1 VIVAD
6 TGGIL
11 ALLDRDDRHHD
22 EVKQFFTES
31 RTVWTVPWAVLP
43 EVDYLATKKLGAEVA
58 MAFLRDVHDGHFLL
72 DAHAS
77 RDLPRAIALNE
88 RYAALGL
95 GLVDA
100 VVMAQAE
107 RLRAS
112 AIVTLDERHFRAVE
126 LALKKQPR
134 LVPLDA

>member
-11 ALLDRDDRHHD
+11 ALLDRDDRHH
-22 EVKQFFTES
+22 EKVKQFFAES
-31 RTVWTVPWAVLP
+31 RTLWTVPWAVLP
-43 EVDYLATKKLGAEVA
+43 EVDYLATKKLGAAVA
-58 MAFLRDVHDGHFLL
+58 TTFLRDVHDGHFLV
-72 DAHAS
+72 DAHAA
-77 RDLPRAIALNE
+77 RDLPRAIAINQ
-88 RYAALGL
+88 RYADLGI

-126 LALKKQPR
+126 LAMKKQPR